1 MTALKNVLGC
11 LLAAG
16 VLVASPAAFAD
27 GHGNDGHGN
36 DGHGDGRGNDG
47 PGDRGKKPA
56 AAPELAGKG
65 APAALAL
72 IAAGAAI
79 VVSRRRRQ
87 D

>member
-1 MTALKNVLGC
+1 MTAPKNILGA

-16 VLVASPAAFAD
+16 VLVSSTVALAD
-27 GHGNDGHGN
+27 GKAHGKDG
-36 DGHGDGRGNDG
+36 D
-47 PGDRGKKPA
+47 KKGA

-72 IAAGAAI
+72 IAGGVAI

-87 D
+87 S

>member
-1 MTALKNVLGC
+1 MTALKNVLGS

-16 VLVASPAAFAD
+16 VLVTSPSAFAD
-27 GHGNDGHGN
+27 APGH
-36 DGHGDGRGNDG
+36 DGRDG
-47 PGDRGKKPA
+47 QGHDRDKGDKGDKGDKKAA

-72 IAAGAAI
+72 IAGGAAI

-87 D
+87 S

>member
-1 MTALKNVLGC
+1 MTALKNVLGS

-16 VLVASPAAFAD
+16 VLVTSPSAFAD
-27 GHGNDGHGN
+27 APGH
-36 DGHGDGRGNDG
+36 DGRDG
-47 PGDRGKKPA
+47 QGHDKGDKGDKGDKKAA

-72 IAAGAAI
+72 IAGGAAI

-87 D
+87 S